1 LRRRRD
7 RDALR
12 KALAKGVLAAVC
24 SDHQPQ
30 DPDAKKLP
38 FDATEP
44 GISALESWLPL
55 ILRLV
60 DEGVLTLPQAIASLT
75 SHPAEILGVSAG
87 ALTPGAGADICIFD
101 PDALW
106 TLSEDNMLSSGTN
119 TPFLGESLKGKV
131 RCTLYGGRIVYEDMP
146 KV

>member
-55 ILRLV
+55 TLRLV
-60 DEGVLTLPQAIASLT
+60 DEDILTLPQAIAALT
-75 SHPAEILGVSAG
+75 RHPAEILGVSVG
-87 ALTPGAGADICIFD
+87 TLTPGAGADICIFD
-101 PDALW
+101 PDAVW
-106 TLSEDNMLSSGTN
+106 TLREDKMLSSGTN

-131 RCTLYGGRIVYEDMP
+131 ICTLYGGRIVYED
-146 KV
+146 KAED